1 MTNVAD
7 VPQTYENHTRWH
19 APFHYFVAPVLLT
32 NVVVALVQLARDPGL
47 DRGWWLVVSAAL
59 LGLAGLARINPL
71 RVQDRVIRLEESLR
85 YYQVLPEELARRAG
99 ALTNAQM
106 VALRF
111 APDEELEGLV
121 REVLEGR
128 LRRPDEIKRAIKG
141 WRADNFR
148 V

>member
-1 MTNVAD
+1 MD
-7 VPQTYENHTRWH
+7 ESPQTYENHTRWH
-19 APFHYFVAPVLLT
+19 APFHFFLAPVLVT
-32 NVVVALVQLARDPGL
+32 NVIVALVQLIREPGL

-59 LGLAGLARINPL
+59 VVLAGLVRLNPL
-71 RVQDRVIRLEESLR
+71 KAQDRIIRLEESLR
-85 YYQVLPEELARRAG
+85 YYQLLPEDLAARA
-99 ALTNAQM
+99 ASLTPRQT

-128 LRRPDEIKRAIKG
+128 LTKPDEIKRAIKN
-141 WRADNFR
+141 WRADTLR